1 MISFYRKLNTVSD
14 HCHKRSVERKRYIL
28 IDHQSDESIRIYQ
41 VTSMPKKPTTTKEA
55 MIDGAFRLI
64 REQGHEAL
72 TVRNLASFLG
82 CSTQPIMY
90 QFPDTDIL
98 KDLVYRK
105 ADAYHTEYI
114 LAAEDLLEMGIRYVR
129 FAQEEPQLFRF
140 LFQSGRFSG
149 LSLED
154 LIRAPE
160 AANVLEAVSTEEEL
174 TAEEAAAFFE
184 PLVAVVHGY
193 ASLIANNGMKYDPD
207 AIRRAL
213 LMIAEGIER
222 GENQNDETVSK
233 E

>member
-1 MISFYRKLNTVSD
+1 
-14 HCHKRSVERKRYIL
+14 
-28 IDHQSDESIRIYQ
+28 
-41 VTSMPKKPTTTKEA
+41 MPKKPTMTKEA

-90 QFPDTDIL
+90 QFPDTEIL
-98 KDLVYRK
+98 KDLTYQK
-105 ADAYHTEYI
+105 ADAFHSEYI
-114 LAAEDLLEMGIRYVR
+114 LTAGDLLEIGIRYIR
-129 FAQEEPQLFRF
+129 FAEEEPQLFRF

-193 ASLIANNGMKYDPD
+193 ASLIANNGMIYDPD
-207 AIRRAL
+207 TIRRAL

-222 GENQNDETVSK
+222 GRKQNDEAVSK